1 MSFAFVRI
9 NMMGMLALLLIAFVA
24 WAAWLDIDQTV
35 RSQGQFMPSLRT
47 QVIQAADGGV
57 LAKLLVAEGERVK
70 AGQLVAVLEK
80 DRAAAG
86 FNESRAKLASLKAA
100 YLRASAEAEDTTP
113 AFGSIAPE
121 FSPAVK
127 EQVALYRQRK
137 MTLEDDMRAQLEA
150 LTLAKEELALNEKLA
165 ASGDVSRLDLI
176 RAKRQVFELQGRMD
190 NTRNKFIQDARQEA
204 ARISDEL
211 ASTRFKLNE
220 RESILQHTELTS
232 PLDGVVKY
240 LKINTVGGVLRA
252 GDELMHI
259 SPTEGDLIIESKIN
273 PVDIGLL
280 RVGLPVTI
288 RLDAF
293 DSSLYGSLQ
302 GQLDYISSDTLS
314 EQAPNG
320 QSLTTYRARVKLLP
334 EIINPKLPLSLLKPG
349 MTVTLDIK
357 TGSRSVMAY
366 LLKPIAKAFVGAA
379 SER

>member
-1 MSFAFVRI
+1 MNFAFPRI
-9 NMMGMLALLLIAFVA
+9 SMMGMLALFLAAFVA
-24 WAAWLDIDQTV
+24 WASWFDIDQTV
-35 RSQGQFMPSLRT
+35 RSQGQLTPSFRT

-80 DRAAAG
+80 DRAAAV
-86 FNESRAKLASLKAA
+86 FDESRAKLASLKAA
-100 YLRASAEAEDTTP
+100 YLRASAEAEDRIP
-113 AFGSIAPE
+113 SFGSIAPE
-121 FSPAVK
+121 FSSAVK
-127 EQVALYRQRK
+127 EQMALFRQRTT
-137 MTLEDDMRAQLEA
+137 TLQDDLRAQLEA
-150 LTLAKEELALNEKLA
+150 LTLAREELALNEKLA
-165 ASGDVSRLDLI
+165 ASGDLSRLELM
-176 RAKRQVFELQGRMD
+176 RAKRQVLELQGRMD

-204 ARISDEL
+204 ARLSDEL

-273 PVDIGLL
+273 PADIGLL
-280 RVGLPVTI
+280 TVGLPVTI

-320 QSLTTYRARVKLLP
+320 QSLTMYRARVRLLP
-334 EIINPKLPLSLLKPG
+334 EIRNPKLPLSLLKPG

>member
-1 MSFAFVRI
+1 MNFAFVRI

-24 WAAWLDIDQTV
+24 WAAWFDIDQTV

-100 YLRASAEAEDTTP
+100 YLRASAEAEDRTP

-204 ARISDEL
+204 AKISDEL

-314 EQAPNG
+314 EQASNG

>member
-1 MSFAFVRI
+1 M
-9 NMMGMLALLLIAFVA
+9 ALF
-24 WAAWLDIDQTV
+24 
-35 RSQGQFMPSLRT
+35 
-47 QVIQAADGGV
+47 
-57 LAKLLVAEGERVK
+57 
-70 AGQLVAVLEK
+70 
-80 DRAAAG
+80 
-86 FNESRAKLASLKAA
+86 
-100 YLRASAEAEDTTP
+100 
-113 AFGSIAPE
+113 
-121 FSPAVK
+121 
-127 EQVALYRQRK
+127 RQRK
-137 MTLEDDMRAQLEA
+137 TTLQDDLRSQLEA
-150 LTLAKEELALNEKLA
+150 LTLAREELALNEKLA
-165 ASGDVSRLDLI
+165 VSGDVSRLELM
-176 RAKRQVFELQGRMD
+176 RAKRQVFELQGRRD

-204 ARISDEL
+204 ARINDEL

-220 RESILQHTELTS
+220 RESVLQHTELTS

-280 RVGLPVTI
+280 KVGLPVAI

-293 DSSLYGSLQ
+293 DSSLYGSLH

-314 EQAPNG
+314 EQAASG
-320 QSLTTYRARVKLLP
+320 QPLTTYRARVKLLP
-334 EIINPKLPLSLLKPG
+334 ETKNPKLPLSLLKPG

-366 LLKPIAKAFVGAA
+366 LIKPIAKAFVGAA

>member
-1 MSFAFVRI
+1 MNFAFPKI
-9 NMMGMLALLLIAFVA
+9 NMMGMLALILLAFVA
-24 WAAWLDIDQTV
+24 WASWFDIDQTV
-35 RSQGQFMPSLRT
+35 RSQGQFMPSFRT

-86 FNESRAKLASLKAA
+86 FDESRAKLASLKAA
-100 YLRASAEAEDTTP
+100 YLRASAEAEDRTP
-113 AFGSIAPE
+113 EFGSIAPE
-121 FSPAVK
+121 FSSSVK
-127 EQVALYRQRK
+127 EQMALFRQRK
-137 MTLEDDMRAQLEA
+137 TTLHDDLRAQLEA
-150 LTLAKEELALNEKLA
+150 LTLAREELTLNEKLA
-165 ASGDVSRLDLI
+165 ASGDVSRLEMM
-176 RAKRQVFELQGRMD
+176 RAKRQVFELQGRRD

-273 PVDIGLL
+273 PADIGLL
-280 RVGLPVTI
+280 KVGLPVAI

-293 DSSLYGSLQ
+293 DSSLYGSLH

-314 EQAPNG
+314 EQAANG

-334 EIINPKLPLSLLKPG
+334 EIKNPKLPLSLLKPG

-366 LLKPIAKAFVGAA
+366 LIKPIAKAFVGAA

>member
-1 MSFAFVRI
+1 MNFAFPRI
-9 NMMGMLALLLIAFVA
+9 NMMGMLALVVLAFVA
-24 WAAWLDIDQTV
+24 WASWFDIDQTV
-35 RSQGQFMPSLRT
+35 RSQGQFMPSFRT

-70 AGQLVAVLEK
+70 AGQVVAVLEK

-86 FNESRAKLASLKAA
+86 FDESRARLAALQAA
-100 YLRASAEAEDTTP
+100 YLRASAEAEERTP

-121 FSPAVK
+121 FSSAVK
-127 EQVALYRQRK
+127 EQMALFRQRK
-137 MTLEDDMRAQLEA
+137 TTLQDDLRSQLEA
-150 LTLAKEELALNEKLA
+150 LALAREELALNEKLA
-165 ASGDVSRLDLI
+165 VSGDVSRLELM
-176 RAKRQVFELQGRMD
+176 RAKRQVFELQGRRD

-259 SPTEGDLIIESKIN
+259 SPTEGDLVIESKIN

-280 RVGLPVTI
+280 KVGLPVAI

-293 DSSLYGSLQ
+293 DSSLYGSLH

-314 EQAPNG
+314 EQAANG

-334 EIINPKLPLSLLKPG
+334 ETKNPKLPLSLLKPG

-366 LLKPIAKAFVGAA
+366 LIKPIAKAFVGAA